1 MKYFTEPQGRF
12 VIKVPTEWQ
21 YKNVFFGYEEKSP
34 FSFELYENP
43 VGAFQISCYSEKEK
57 PINKNVKIQKAN
69 HRNLDFI
76 KARMDDDEFNM
87 HLWYAT
93 VEDHMF
99 MAKYIYDPNKENDP
113 EIKVELKK
121 VEECLATLEFLS
133 EDNRILAISFDKYE
147 KFMASLAASFD
158 LKSKAIENKSL
169 IEFVIITANQIDAYL
184 RLSLVMIKQLDD
196 KTNDIAIQ
204 LLYQGETDPPM
215 MERKIYKEAKD
226 HKIISEDV
234 FNGLESLYKSRNKV
248 VHRYVI
254 SEFKTRDLY
263 QIAYEYEIICEEVRL
278 VMRDI
283 ENRQFSER
291 IGIYGDGQDPQEEP
305 DEKYL
310 KLLFSQV
317 NDKHLIEDL
326 KREIKTT

>member
-1 MKYFTEPQGRF
+1 M
-12 VIKVPTEWQ
+12 
-21 YKNVFFGYEEKSP
+21 
-34 FSFELYENP
+34 
-43 VGAFQISCYSEKEK
+43 
-57 PINKNVKIQKAN
+57 
-69 HRNLDFI
+69 
-76 KARMDDDEFNM
+76 
-87 HLWYAT
+87 
-93 VEDHMF
+93 
-99 MAKYIYDPNKENDP
+99 
-113 EIKVELKK
+113 
-121 VEECLATLEFLS
+121 
-133 EDNRILAISFDKYE
+133 
-147 KFMASLAASFD
+147 
-158 LKSKAIENKSL
+158 
-169 IEFVIITANQIDAYL
+169 
-184 RLSLVMIKQLDD
+184 
-196 KTNDIAIQ
+196 
-204 LLYQGETDPPM
+204 
-215 MERKIYKEAKD
+215 
-226 HKIISEDV
+226 
-234 FNGLESLYKSRNKV
+234 